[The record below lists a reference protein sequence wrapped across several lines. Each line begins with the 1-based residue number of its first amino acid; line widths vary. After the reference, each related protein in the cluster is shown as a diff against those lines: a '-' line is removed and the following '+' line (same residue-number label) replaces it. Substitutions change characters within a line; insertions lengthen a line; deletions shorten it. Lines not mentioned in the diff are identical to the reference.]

1 MSRSGH
7 FSVSCDQ
14 RGGVLLEFVFSALLL
29 VFIFAGIV
37 NMGLVYKDRL
47 VLAAAVRE
55 AGRSAAIHHNMS
67 EAGQRGQDFLGS
79 HGLTGDIRLRA
90 VRGGGYVEV
99 EGVVRSPV
107 MIPGMNAL
115 MGGRA
120 WDSTIEMR
128 DTKLFRVEP

>member
-1 MSRSGH
+1 MRNSQWR
-7 FSVSCDQ
+7 DQ

-47 VLAAAVRE
+47 VLAGAVRE
-55 AGRSAAIHHNMS
+55 AGRSAAVHHSLS
-67 EAGQRGQDFLGS
+67 EAERRGRAYLEA
-79 HGLTGDIRLRA
+79 HGLAGDVKLTV
-90 VRGGGYVEV
+90 VRGGRYVQV
-99 EGVVRSPV
+99 EGTARSPV

-128 DTKLFRVEP
+128 DSKLFRVEPSS